1 MYLSTVI
8 FFWVVTLILL
18 ILLFDVM
25 NFFNMLE
32 VLIAPIML
40 TIIGV
45 WQIIL
50 EKNYHTKSYLK
61 YDDEKLQGYNSC
73 NNKRIEGLIEDV
85 DIAIVGRSKILIE
98 INGGETFELERVKDA
113 QEHVRKIKDIIN
125 RGAQN

>member
-1 MYLSTVI
+1 
-8 FFWVVTLILL
+8 
-18 ILLFDVM
+18 
-25 NFFNMLE
+25 MLE